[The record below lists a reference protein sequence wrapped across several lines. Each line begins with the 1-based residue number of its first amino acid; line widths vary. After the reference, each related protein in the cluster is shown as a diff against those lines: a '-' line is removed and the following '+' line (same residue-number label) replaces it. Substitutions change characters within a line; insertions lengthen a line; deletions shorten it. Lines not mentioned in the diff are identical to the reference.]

1 MRKSI
6 VASATALAVVAT
18 GLAVVGVVGT
28 ARPSSA
34 AVGDVPADCSNWTT
48 AYRSDG
54 QRLAY
59 VRRDNK
65 TSTEALPGDNLGWV
79 PTAAVGGI
87 DSGGADSWEGT
98 SLVTHPT
105 DGYLYHLKRVG
116 ERIDGVW
123 RVTRHTATRLAPGFA
138 GTRILAGGRH
148 PYYYRV
154 AGNSLYRFKLIY
166 SAGQPPTISVP
177 EKMPGS
183 GWDSVK
189 TLQKARTGG
198 TAAAP
203 VHVLL
208 GTRTN
213 GELKQW
219 RITEA
224 TPATISSKV
233 LQSTGWGSF
242 TSLTIGDCRPSLPNG
257 RSLMGITA
265 AGRAAVYFDAN
276 EKDGVGTDIKGGW
289 LGLLGWTEKAY

>member
-18 GLAVVGVVGT
+18 GVVGT
-28 ARPSSA
+28 ARPATA
-34 AVGDVPADCSNWTT
+34 AVGDVPADCMNWTT

-59 VRRDNK
+59 LRSEQK
-65 TSTEALPGDNLGWV
+65 TSTEALPGDNLGFV
-79 PTAAVGGI
+79 PTAEWGGI
-87 DSGGADSWEGT
+87 NSGGEDSWEGS
-98 SLVTHPT
+98 SLFTHPT
-105 DGYLYHLKRVG
+105 DGYLYLLKRVG
-116 ERIDGVW
+116 QRIDGVW
-123 RVTRHTATRLAPGFA
+123 RVTTHRTTRLAPGFA
-138 GTRILAGGRH
+138 GTRILMGGGFPN

-154 AGNSLYRFKLIY
+154 AGNSLYRFKVTY
-166 SAGQPPTISVP
+166 SAGQPPAVSTP

-189 TLQKARTGG
+189 TLHYARTGG

-219 RITEA
+219 RISAA
-224 TPATISSKV
+224 TPATVTSTV

-242 TSLTIGDCRPSLPNG
+242 TSLTSGECFSQPNG

-276 EKDGVGTDIKGGW
+276 EKDGLGTDIKGGW

>member
-34 AVGDVPADCSNWTT
+34 AVGDVPADCRSWTT

-54 QRLAY
+54 QRLTY
-59 VRRDNK
+59 MRSDRK

-154 AGNSLYRFKLIY
+154 AGNSLYRFKVIY
-166 SAGQPPTISVP
+166 GGGLPPRISTP

-183 GWDSVK
+183 WDSVK
-189 TLQKARTGG
+189 TLHYVRTGG

-219 RITEA
+219 RISEA
-224 TPATISSKV
+224 TPATITSTV
-233 LQSTGWGSF
+233 LQSTGWASF
-242 TSLTIGDCRPSLPNG
+242 TSLTNGDCTAHPDA
-257 RSLMGITA
+257 RSLLGITA

-276 EKDGVGTDIKGGW
+276 AKDAVGTDIKGGW